1 MKRRNGAAE
10 RHRIEGLRSHEHLL
24 EQVGVWPVAG
34 VDEAGMGPLAGPV
47 VAAAVV
53 LPAEPLLLGLDDSK
67 LLTRRAR
74 EALDVEIRRVALA
87 VAVGVIEPREIDDLN
102 IYHAGLKAMREAV
115 RALAVT
121 PRHVLVDART
131 IPDLGVPQTPFLKGD
146 RRIYCVAAASIV
158 AKVFRDRLM
167 AELESQFPGYGFADH
182 AGYSTATH
190 RAAIRRLGPCPAHRR
205 SFALL

>member
-10 RHRIEGLRSHEHLL
+10 RHRIEGLRSHERLL

-53 LPAEPLLLGLDDSK
+53 LAAEPLLLGLDDSK
-67 LLTRRAR
+67 LLTRKAR

-87 VAVGVIEPREIDDLN
+87 VAVGVVEPREIDDLN

-115 RALAVT
+115 RALSVA

-131 IPDLGVPQTPFLKGD
+131 IPDLGVPQTSFLKGD

-167 AELESQFPGYGFADH
+167 ADLESQFPGYGFADH
-182 AGYSTATH
+182 AGYSTAAH
-190 RAAIRRLGPCPAHRR
+190 RAAIRRLGPCAAHRR